1 MESEADSSSSAD
13 AVKDERSSKPGRAQ
27 KQPMTQLKNITDD
40 QDARGR
46 SSGRIRE
53 SSIPLKRSHSAIRS
67 YSRTRSRSRRD
78 LQRKR
83 RHTTE
88 EYRQLLNEQILQ
100 AANPFSHT
108 AHQQSDSRD
117 LQPSHIGL
125 SSWTPTEKSSLFTA
139 LSLHG
144 RHDLGKLSTAVATK
158 SGLEIQ
164 QHLTLLHQGL
174 REQHRHFRRE
184 TLLRY
189 ADVPSAHEVSVE
201 GCNALELA
209 ADGLQAYQY
218 AHEERTERA
227 KWGRWWKVTDE
238 VAWTVEDLLDPQENS
253 DSDGEARE
261 ANDKGGKGET
271 WSDAKFM
278 KLRPAAEFFD
288 LPIWLELSRRVFMN
302 SPSQPD
308 VVDEADEGSPNNWVD
323 MLEGFP
329 EGPSLFATVVAD
341 FYNLAVSV
349 TKRII
354 VTTLFHATARLRA
367 SATERKPR
375 VRKSDVWTAVDILGM
390 KRDTNEFWIRAA
402 RRLKLNVHD
411 PKWRKH
417 VPIERKRSL
426 GRRLGYDEVEGML
439 RLSKREWLRGDFS
452 ASRKNEDH
460 EGEMEEPDIS
470 IPGLPEST
478 NEDELAKE
486 HEREAEVLDSKASAE
501 EELRLCS
508 EVLGREVSEGLGE
521 RLKESVALK
530 VEQPRVKVKRKSE
543 GELRDWR
550 EELDYKAEWEDGEL
564 WNFEK
569 VRAPLVKLAKVRK
582 ERRERRQPEAVDES
596 ERSESEEETEDSED
610 DEGLEEKKK
619 KEIGGREDE
628 ENSEDSTSSSSPS
641 SGSPDTPSSE
651 SEDESTSEDDLRS
664 EDTDDETT
672 SMSSGARSTARRRRT
687 WYNEPLAERGTQ
699 GPRNNRGPV
708 RRDLD
713 MDVGSASGESTSSE
727 SSDDDTTD

>member
-13 AVKDERSSKPGRAQ
+13 AVKNERSSKSERAQ
-27 KQPMTQLKNITDD
+27 KQPITQLKSITDD
-40 QDARGR
+40 EDARGR
-46 SSGRIRE
+46 SSRKIRE
-53 SSIPLKRSHSAIRS
+53 SSIPLKRSHSATRS

-88 EYRQLLNEQILQ
+88 EYRQLLNAQILE
-100 AANPFSHT
+100 AADPFLHS
-108 AHQQSDSRD
+108 QLQPPSSRD
-117 LQPSHIGL
+117 FAPTQIGL
-125 SSWTPTEKSSLFTA
+125 SSWTSAEKSHLFHA
-139 LSLHG
+139 LCLHG
-144 RHDLGKLSTAVATK
+144 RQDLAKLSTAVGTK

-164 QHLTLLHQGL
+164 QYLNLLHQGL

-189 ADVPSAHEVSVE
+189 ADVPAAHEVSLE

-218 AHEERTERA
+218 AHEERKERA

-238 VAWTVEDLLDPQENS
+238 VAWTIEDLLDPQENS
-253 DSDGEARE
+253 DSDGEAGE
-261 ANDKGGKGET
+261 ENDKGGKGEK
-271 WSDAKFM
+271 WLDAKFT

-288 LPIWLELSRRVFMN
+288 LPVWLELSRRVFMN
-302 SPSQPD
+302 GPSQSD
-308 VVDEADEGSPNNWVD
+308 VVDEADEGSPSNWVD

-329 EGPSLFATVVAD
+329 EGPSLFATAITD

-349 TKRII
+349 TRRIV

-390 KRDTNEFWIRAA
+390 KRDGNEFWIQAA

-417 VPIERKRSL
+417 VPIARKKNL
-426 GRRLGYDEVEGML
+426 GRRLGYEEVEGML
-439 RLSKREWLRGDFS
+439 RLSKREWLRGDVS
-452 ASRKNEDH
+452 ALRKNEDH

-478 NEDELAKE
+478 KEDELARK
-486 HEREAEVLDSKASAE
+486 HEEEAEVLDSKASAE
-501 EELRLCS
+501 EELRLWS
-508 EVLGREVSEGLGE
+508 EVLGREVPQGLGE
-521 RLKESVALK
+521 RLKERVALK

-582 ERRERRQPEAVDES
+582 ERRERKQSEALDEN
-596 ERSESEEETEDSED
+596 EISESEDETEDSE
-610 DEGLEEKKK
+610 EGEDLGEKKK
-619 KEIGGREDE
+619 GMGESEDE
-628 ENSEDSTSSSSPS
+628 ETSEESTSASSSS

-687 WYNEPLAERGTQ
+687 WYNEPLAERGIQ
-699 GPRNNRGPV
+699 EPRKNREPV
-708 RRDLD
+708 REDSD
-713 MDVGSASGESTSSE
+713 MNVDSASGESTSSD